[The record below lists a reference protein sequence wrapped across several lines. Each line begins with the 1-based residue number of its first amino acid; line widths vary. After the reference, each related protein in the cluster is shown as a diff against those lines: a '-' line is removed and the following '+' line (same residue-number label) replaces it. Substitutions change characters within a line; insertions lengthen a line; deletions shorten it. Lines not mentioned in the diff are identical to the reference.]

1 MNTALHFL
9 NNSWHPAL
17 KNLFLQGC
25 AYCLSQCH
33 TALKVFPNTQNCSFW
48 NLGIR
53 NVKYKDREVEKAL
66 NKHSEGAGWLS
77 KRTDLFSQCS
87 LPAKLLQ
94 QVLHLQITYNP
105 LAFLMTHNRM
115 WALAPYSV
123 SDQKVK
129 GFLKRSMMFPVVL
142 SSFYI
147 RISSQDVLLSSTAW
161 HD

>member
-1 MNTALHFL
+1 ML
-9 NNSWHPAL
+9 
-17 KNLFLQGC
+17 
-25 AYCLSQCH
+25 
-33 TALKVFPNTQNCSFW
+33 
-48 NLGIR
+48 R
-53 NVKYKDREVEKAL
+53 NKDREVEKAL

-77 KRTDLFSQCS
+77 KGTDLFSQCS

-129 GFLKRSMMFPVVL
+129 GFLKRSVMFLVVL
-142 SSFYI
+142 GSFYI

-161 HD
+161 HDSFSVLSTGFQKAKFTSSFEHSFCTANDEILLFSAASRM